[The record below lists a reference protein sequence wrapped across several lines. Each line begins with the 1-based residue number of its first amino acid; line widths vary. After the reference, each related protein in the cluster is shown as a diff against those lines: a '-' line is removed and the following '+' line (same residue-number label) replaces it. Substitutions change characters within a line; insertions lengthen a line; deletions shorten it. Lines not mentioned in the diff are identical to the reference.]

1 MQLEDF
7 LHVAEYGIQTAM
19 IVSAPVLLLGL
30 AAGVSVSIVQ
40 AATQIN
46 DSALAFMPKILATVV
61 ALLFFG
67 PWMISRMAAFAT
79 YAFDQI
85 PYVIQ

>member
-7 LHVAEYGIQTAM
+7 LHVSEYGIQTAM
-19 IVSAPVLLLGL
+19 IVSAPVLLGGL
-30 AAGVSVSIVQ
+30 AAGIAVSIFQ

-46 DSALAFMPKILATVV
+46 DSALAFIPKIAATIV

-79 YAFDQI
+79 FAFDQI
-85 PYVIQ
+85 PHVIQ

>member
-7 LHVAEYGIQTAM
+7 LHVSEYGIQTAM
-19 IVSAPVLLLGL
+19 IVSAPVLLGGL
-30 AAGVSVSIVQ
+30 AAGIAVSMFQ

-46 DSALAFMPKILATVV
+46 DSALAFIPKIAATIV

-79 YAFDQI
+79 FAFDQI
-85 PYVIQ
+85 PNVIQ

>member
-7 LHVAEYGIQTAM
+7 LHVSEYGIQTAM
-19 IVSAPVLLLGL
+19 IVAAPVLLGGL
-30 AAGVSVSIVQ
+30 AAGIAVSMFQ

-46 DSALAFMPKILATVV
+46 DSALAFIPKIAATIV

-79 YAFDQI
+79 FAFDQI
-85 PYVIQ
+85 PNVIQ